1 MEELLFIRM
10 EVLPALFRGLWV
22 SIQLIIPSALCGL
35 LIGITVGAL
44 RVYGNPVAAAAANG
58 YAVVF
63 RGFPL
68 VVQLFIWYFGLP
80 HIGIYLTPFL
90 ASVLGFSLCSGAYH
104 SEYIR
109 GAFLSIKRGQ
119 MLAAQAVGFSKSKMI
134 LSIILP
140 QALRRAI
147 PGCGNEIIYLIK
159 YSSLAYMIT
168 CIELTGEG
176 KIIASETFK
185 YTEIFLIV
193 GAVYLLLTSVATLG
207 LHRLETSLRFPGFDH
222 RGS

>member
-10 EVLPALFRGLWV
+10 EVLPSLFRGLWV

-35 LIGITVGAL
+35 LIGIVIGAL
-44 RVYGNPVAAAAANG
+44 RVYGNTVVAAAADV

-68 VVQLFIWYFGLP
+68 VIQLFIWYFGLP

-90 ASVLGFSLCSGAYH
+90 ASVIGFSLCSGAYH

>member
-1 MEELLFIRM
+1 MEELFFIQQD
-10 EVLPALFRGLWV
+10 VLPALFKGLWV
-22 SIQLIIPSALCGL
+22 SIQLIVPSALCGL
-35 LIGITVGAL
+35 IGGIVIGAL
-44 RVYGNPVAAAAANG
+44 RVYGNPLLAAAANG
-58 YAVVF
+58 YTVVF

-80 HIGIYLTPFL
+80 HVGIYLSPFL
-90 ASVLGFSLCSGAYH
+90 ASVVGFSLCSAAYH

-109 GAFLSIKRGQ
+109 GAFLSIKNGQ
-119 MLAAQAVGFSKSKMI
+119 LLAAKAIGFSKLKMI
-134 LSIILP
+134 RSIILP
-140 QALRRAI
+140 QALRRAL

-193 GAVYLLLTSVATLG
+193 GAVYLLLTSVATWV
-207 LHRLETSLRFPGFDH
+207 LHRIEHSLRFPGFEH